1 MRENK
6 KLNIKLIAIAKNE
19 APYIAPWVFHHFRI
33 GIDSIEIYINNTDDN
48 SVKICKG
55 IRKVEPR
62 FNFVRADKIFKK
74 SLAKKRSFQITAYN
88 RALKK
93 AQKSKESITHL
104 LILDLDEYLTQRNL
118 DGNFKKFLRRSLDSD
133 VVSFLWYSDDF
144 GNRKK
149 AFGNIFDNP
158 TTLYRMD
165 HVKSIVKIS
174 PKLKSCSHHN
184 FIFEDQSNPKNTFSS
199 LRKVQLSDGDNSSFN
214 RCKINKDFLDRL
226 NPKTPEK
233 WFVLHQ
239 IYRSEPEYLASLCR
253 GRKHNNDN
261 SLLKVNRWG
270 RQPYPYYKSKSLRIR
285 IQPKKLEAYNHDFRQ
300 FTKKTK
306 MKRKLRRAQR
316 MVLATAKHLDQLIKE
331 DLTIISTYKNIFS
344 GTIYDN

>member
-19 APYIAPWVFHHFRI
+19 ASYIAPWVFHHFRI

-55 IRKVEPR
+55 IRKAEPR
-62 FNFVRADKIFKK
+62 FNFVRADKLFQK
-74 SLAKKRSFQITAYN
+74 SLAKKRSFQIEAYN

-93 AQKSKESITHL
+93 SQKSKEPVTHL

-118 DGNFKKFLRRSLDSD
+118 RGNFKKFLRRSLDSD
-133 VVSFLWYSDDF
+133 IISFLWYSDDF
-144 GNRKK
+144 ENSEK
-149 AFGNIFDNP
+149 AFGNIFNRN
-158 TTLYRMD
+158 TFLYRMD
-165 HVKSIVKIS
+165 HVKSIAKIS
-174 PKLKSCSHHN
+174 PILKSCSHHN

-199 LRKVQLSDGDNSSFN
+199 LRKVQLSDGENSSFN
-214 RCKINKDFLDRL
+214 RSKIDKGFLDGL

-253 GRKHNNDN
+253 GRQHNNDN
-261 SLLKVNRWG
+261 NLLKVNRWG
-270 RQPYPYYKSKSLRIR
+270 RKPYPYYKSKSLKMR
-285 IQPKKLEAYNHDFRQ
+285 IQPQKLEAYNHDFQ
-300 FTKKTK
+300 EFTKKTK
-306 MKRKLRRAQR
+306 IKRKLRRAHR
-316 MVLATAKHLDQLIKE
+316 MVLATAKHLDQLIKK
-331 DLTIISTYKNIFS
+331 DSAIISTYKNIFS
-344 GTIYDN
+344 GTIYER